1 MEEYCKTKR
10 IGGYLKK
17 INTHL
22 DEIHLFSGNQ
32 LKIIAL
38 VLMVVEHF
46 FKIFT
51 IYIIHYY
58 EPVYPN
64 IIEIQDFAVRHL
76 YRITAIAFPLFA
88 FLLTEGFI
96 HTHNRKKYMKS
107 MLLFALISELP
118 FDIAFFSASSKSA
131 GTFPFYL
138 DYQNIFFTLL
148 ISLFC
153 LAVLEKLPHCE
164 SGKSRKENLKNFL
177 LQAGVIVGLGAITEL
192 LKCDYGFSGILLIS
206 LLYLFHNNRLA
217 QCLVYPALMI
227 ILDGEQ
233 PNIYTLIYC
242 CLVLF
247 YCGKRNL
254 KGKTATHPQ
263 LKYLVYAIYPCHLLI
278 FAILKLWG
286 EANLF

>member
-1 MEEYCKTKR
+1 MEQNPKSKQIGIYLRKIENWLDQVR
-10 IGGYLKK
+10 I
-17 INTHL
+17 
-22 DEIHLFSGNQ
+22 FSGNQ

-38 VLMVVEHF
+38 ILMVVEHF

-51 IYIIHYY
+51 PCIIEYY
-58 EPVYPN
+58 KAVYPN
-64 IIEIQDFAVRHL
+64 IFEIQNFAVRHL

-118 FDIAFFSASSKSA
+118 FDIAFFSTFSKSA
-131 GTFPFYL
+131 GTFPFYWE
-138 DYQNIFFTLL
+138 YQNIFFTLL
-148 ISLFC
+148 IGLFC
-153 LAVLEKLPHCE
+153 LTVLEKLPHCE
-164 SGKSRKENLKNFL
+164 SGKSRKENLKGFL
-177 LQAGVIVGLGAITEL
+177 LQAGVIVGLGAITKL

-206 LLYLFHNNRLA
+206 LLYLFHDNRLA

-233 PNIYTLIYC
+233 PNICTLIYC
-242 CLVLF
+242 CLVLL
-247 YCGKRNL
+247 YCGKRNF
-254 KGKTATHPQ
+254 KGKTALHPQ
-263 LKYLVYAIYPCHLLI
+263 LKYLVYAIYPCHLLV

-286 EANLF
+286 KANLF

>member
-1 MEEYCKTKR
+1 MRPYSRTKR

-17 INTHL
+17 ADNRL
-22 DEIHLFSGNQ
+22 DEIRFISGNQ

-51 IYIIHYY
+51 PYIIEYY
-58 EPVYPN
+58 EGVYPN
-64 IIEIQDFAVRHL
+64 IIEIQNFCVHYL

-96 HTHNRKKYMKS
+96 HTHNRKRYLKS
-107 MLLFALISELP
+107 MLLFALISEIP
-118 FDIAFFSASSKSA
+118 FDIAFFSTFAKGA

-138 DYQNIFFTLL
+138 EYQNIFFTLL
-148 ISLFC
+148 IGLLC
-153 LAVLEKLPHCE
+153 LTVLEKLPHYE
-164 SGKSRKENLKNFL
+164 SEKNRKEKLTAIL
-177 LQAGVIVGLGAITEL
+177 LQAGVIAGLGAVAEL
-192 LKCDYGFSGILLIS
+192 LKCDYGFRGILLIS
-206 LLYLFHNNRLA
+206 LLYLFRNHRFA

-233 PNIYTLIYC
+233 PNIYTLIFC
-242 CLVLF
+242 CLVLL

-254 KGKTATHPQ
+254 KGKTAAHPK
-263 LKYLVYAIYPCHLLI
+263 LKYLFYAIYPCHLLI
-278 FAILKLWG
+278 FAILELWA